1 MRRFVCLQ
9 QRLVSCPDRHFTQKK
24 IQKIYST
31 LIKSIYSL
39 KLVFQRIH
47 KEKRVYVSILKASF
61 SYASFK
67 YRSQYMYEKNSIKI
81 NLI

>member
-1 MRRFVCLQ
+1 MRGFVCLQ
-9 QRLVSCPDRHFTQKK
+9 QRLVSCPDRHFTKK

-31 LIKSIYSL
+31 LIKSIYSI

-61 SYASFK
+61 SYTSFK
-67 YRSQYMYEKNSIKI
+67 YRSQYRYEKNSIKI